1 MKQKNDIRYQP
12 LYSISEASRYVYANH
27 QVLRNWLTGPST
39 GRGIPVIEPATRKD
53 VDKLSFVNLIEA
65 HMLVALRT
73 THKISLQKIRAATL
87 WLKKETGSHHPLA
100 ECLIKTDGK
109 DIFVE
114 HLRQLISANEKGQI
128 YIRHV
133 IERFLQR
140 IERDRNGIPVSFYPF
155 TRGIDT
161 DSPKDIIMTPEIAFG
176 RPVVKGT
183 RLSARMLA
191 ERFAA
196 GDSVSTLADDYNL
209 NLTLVEEAVR
219 CELDH
224 LKAA

>member
-1 MKQKNDIRYQP
+1 MKQNNDIRYQP
-12 LYSISEASRYVYANH
+12 LYSISEASRYVYANN
-27 QVLRNWLTGPST
+27 QTLRLWLEGSSS
-39 GRGIPVIEPATRKD
+39 GRSISVIEPATRTD
-53 VDKLSFVNLIEA
+53 VDKLSFVNLVEA

-87 WLKKETGSHHPLA
+87 WLKKETGNHHPLA
-100 ECLIKTDGK
+100 ECLIKTDGVG
-109 DIFVE
+109 IFVE
-114 HLRQLISANEKGQI
+114 HLGQLISADEKGQI

-133 IERFLQR
+133 IERFIHR
-140 IERDRNGIPVSFYPF
+140 IERDSNGIPVSFYPF

-176 RPVVKGT
+176 RPVIKGT
-183 RLSARMLA
+183 RISARMLA

-209 NLTLVEEAVR
+209 NQAWVEEAVR

>member
-1 MKQKNDIRYQP
+1 MKQNNDIRYQP
-12 LYSISEASRYVYANH
+12 LYSISEASRYVYANN
-27 QVLRNWLTGPST
+27 QVLRTWLTGSSS
-39 GRGIPVIEPATRKD
+39 GQGVPVIEPATREE

-100 ECLIKTDGK
+100 ECLIQTDGK

-114 HLRQLISANEKGQI
+114 HLGHLISANEKGQI

-133 IERFLQR
+133 IERFLER

-176 RPVVKGT
+176 RPVIKGT
-183 RLSARMLA
+183 RISVQMLS
-191 ERFAA
+191 ERFSA
-196 GDSVSTLADDYNL
+196 GDSITTLADDYNL
-209 NLTLVEEAVR
+209 NLTLIEEAVR
-219 CELDH
+219 CD
-224 LKAA
+224 KAA